1 MNAKQK
7 TEDTVYIF
15 DTTLRDGE
23 QSPGCTMNVQEKLKL
38 AQQLARLNVDAI
50 EAGFP
55 MSSQGDFDAV
65 ELIAQNVFGP
75 AIVGLCRTGFADIDR
90 AWNAIKA
97 SERPRIHTF
106 IATSPVHMKKKLEMT
121 PRQVVKAAVDGV
133 KRAKGYCSEIE
144 FSPEDASRSEF
155 DFLCEVVEKVIA
167 AGATHVNIPDT
178 VGYAIPEEFGKL
190 IGNLIK
196 HVPNSGKAIFSVHCH
211 NDLGLAV
218 ANSLAAI
225 QNGAR
230 QCECTING
238 LGERAGNASLEEI
251 VMGIH
256 TRRDI
261 MQVKTNIITQEI
273 YRTSR
278 MVSNI
283 TGFNVQ
289 PNKAIVGRNAFA
301 HEAGIHQHGVLRDK
315 RTYEIM
321 DAETVGIVKSSLVLG
336 KHSGRHAFNDK
347 LIELGY
353 VLDHGMMNKAFAR
366 FKNLCDQKK
375 EVTDADIQ
383 SIIEDEL
390 TIVDEVFRLESV
402 HVMCGG
408 GARSTAMIVMQ
419 VGDRRMEQ
427 AAIGVGPID
436 AVYQCIKKIAK
447 VDIQLVD
454 FSVKS
459 VTGSMDALGEATARI
474 SDVNDKSGKLFTGRG
489 SNLDIVEASARA
501 YVMAINK
508 MLHWQKAAQ
517 EKPPAKAEA
526 GKKPVRKTAKKKAAP
541 RG

>member
-1 MNAKQK
+1 MSAQHKSQ
-7 TEDTVYIF
+7 DTVFIF

-55 MSSQGDFDAV
+55 ASSQGDFEAV
-65 ELIAQNVFGP
+65 ELISQNVFGP

-97 SERPRIHTF
+97 AEHRRIHTF
-106 IATSPVHMKKKLEMT
+106 IATSPVHMQKKLQMT
-121 PRQVVKAAVDGV
+121 PRQVLKAAVEGV
-133 KRAKGYCSEIE
+133 KHARAYCDEVE

-155 DFLCEVVEKVIA
+155 DFLAEVVEKVIA
-167 AGATHVNIPDT
+167 AGATFVNIPDT
-178 VGYAIPEEFGKL
+178 VGYALPDEFGALIGKL
-190 IGNLIK
+190 IK
-196 HVPNSGKAIFSVHCH
+196 TVPNSDKAVFSVHCH
-211 NDLGLAV
+211 NALGLAV

-225 QNGAR
+225 KNGAR

-251 VMGIH
+251 VMGLH
-256 TRRDI
+256 TRRDL
-261 MQVKTNIITQEI
+261 MKVKTNIITQEI

-278 MVSNI
+278 LVSNI

-321 DAETVGIVKSSLVLG
+321 DAETVGIIKSSLVLG

-353 VLDHGMMNKAFAR
+353 ALDAAMLNKAFSR

-390 TIVDEVFRLESV
+390 TVVEETFRLESV
-402 HVMCGG
+402 SVMCGG
-408 GARSTAMIVMQ
+408 TTKSTAMIVMQ
-419 VGDRRMEQ
+419 AGDKRVEQ
-427 AAIGVGPID
+427 SAIGVGPID
-436 AVYQCIKKIAK
+436 AVYQCIRKIAN
-447 VDIQLVD
+447 VDIKLVD

-474 SDVNDKSGKLFTGRG
+474 SDNLDKSGKIFSGRG
-489 SNLDIVEASARA
+489 AELDIVEASAKA

-508 MLHWQKAAQ
+508 LLHWKKGMKKKPAAPKA
-517 EKPPAKAEA
+517 PAKTRAAA
-526 GKKPVRKTAKKKAAP
+526 GT
-541 RG
+541 RGK

>member
-1 MNAKQK
+1 MNAKSK
-7 TEDTVYIF
+7 TDDTVYIF

-38 AQQLARLNVDAI
+38 ALQLAKLNVDAI

-65 ELIAQNVFGP
+65 ELIARNVYGP

-121 PRQVVKAAVDGV
+121 PRQVVKAAVEAV
-133 KRAKGYCSEIE
+133 KRARGYCDEVE

-155 DFLCEVVEKVIA
+155 DFLAEVVEKVIA

-196 HVPNSGKAIFSVHCH
+196 KVPNSGRAVFSVHCH

-225 QNGAR
+225 RNGAR
-230 QCECTING
+230 QVECTING

-251 VMGIH
+251 VMAIY
-256 TRRDI
+256 TRHDL
-261 MQVKTNIITQEI
+261 MGVKTNIITQEI

-278 MVSNI
+278 MVSKI
-283 TGFNVQ
+283 TGFTVQ

-321 DAETVGIVKSSLVLG
+321 DAETIGIATSSLVLG

-353 VLDHGMMNKAFAR
+353 ELDTAMLNKAFSR

-375 EVTDADIQ
+375 EVTDDDIQ

-390 TIVDEVFRLESV
+390 TVVDETYRLQSV

-408 GARSTAMIVMQ
+408 TAKATAMIEMLHQ
-419 VGDRRMEQ
+419 SELLEQ

-436 AVYQCIKKIAK
+436 AVYQCIRQIAG
-447 VDIQLVD
+447 VDIKLVD

-459 VTGSMDALGEATARI
+459 VTGGMDALGEVTARI
-474 SDVNDKSGKLFTGRG
+474 SDESGKIFSGRG
-489 SNLDIVEASARA
+489 AELDIVLASAKA

-508 MLHWQKAAQ
+508 LLHWRKGIEAKPARRKAA
-517 EKPPAKAEA
+517 AK
-526 GKKPVRKTAKKKAAP
+526 G
-541 RG
+541 